1 MIEARSNS
9 GTSDRS
15 ESEES
20 LDSFET
26 DSKYF
31 KKLLEGT
38 MVTRR
43 LKEDTQEND
52 QLESQAT

>member
-9 GTSDRS
+9 GSSDQS
-15 ESEES
+15 ESEKS
-20 LDSFET
+20 LDSFDT

-31 KKLLEGT
+31 QKLLDGT
-38 MVTRR
+38 VVTRR
-43 LKEDTQEND
+43 LKEDMQEND